1 MFKKAIP
8 LIINYGRKCLGFLL
22 FIICGI
28 AIYKEAIS
36 NKNWAAFGVE
46 IQQQLLQ
53 ATFIYWVILLLLM
66 GLNFMLEALKW
77 KRVVEKNNPINFLK
91 SLRSVFVGQA
101 FAFFTP
107 NRIGEYVGRT
117 MFLETG
123 NKAKGVAQMAWTSYA
138 QLLVT
143 IIIGT
148 VALFWNSPFFAW
160 LKWVSPLIALFAIII
175 FFYDRQWKGWL
186 AVLNKLQ
193 IPTRSKIILLLLSF
207 LRYGVFTFQYAWA
220 AKMLGMDIPFWVL
233 GSSIAVLFLFLSILP
248 TISISEL
255 VVRGQLLLLI
265 LAPWYPNEGMI
276 IVLSSL
282 IWVVNFLIPAIIGT
296 CLLLGFRLKQ

>member
-1 MFKKAIP
+1 MFPKAIQ
-8 LIINYGRKCLGFLL
+8 LIINYSRKWLGFLL
-22 FIICGI
+22 FIICSI
-28 AIYKEAIS
+28 AIYKEAIA
-36 NKNWAAFGVE
+36 NKNWAQYGVE
-46 IQQQLLQ
+46 IEHKLSQT
-53 ATFIYWVILLLLM
+53 AFIYWLILLLLM
-66 GLNFMLEALKW
+66 GFNFVTEAVKW
-77 KRVVEKNNPINFLK
+77 KLLVEKNNPINFLK

-148 VALFWNSPFFAW
+148 VALFWNSPFFPW
-160 LKWVSPLIALFAIII
+160 LKWASPLIAILAVIV
-175 FFYDRQWKGWL
+175 FFYDRQWKGWMTF
-186 AVLNKLQ
+186 LNKLQ
-193 IPTRSKIILLLLSF
+193 IPTQSKITLLLLSF

-220 AKMLGMDIPFWVL
+220 AKMLGMEIPFWVL

-248 TISISEL
+248 TVSISEL

-265 LAPWYPNEGMI
+265 LAPWYPNEAMV

-282 IWVVNFLIPAIIGT
+282 IWVVNFLMPAIIGA

>member
-1 MFKKAIP
+1 MFKKVIQI
-8 LIINYGRKCLGFLL
+8 IINYGRKWFGFLL
-22 FIICGI
+22 FIICAI

-36 NKNWAAFGVE
+36 NKNWAAYGVE
-46 IQQQLLQ
+46 IQQQLQ
-53 ATFIYWVILLLLM
+53 QTAFTYWLILLLLM
-66 GLNFMLEALKW
+66 GFNFAIEALKW
-77 KRVVEKNNPINFLK
+77 KLLVEKNNPIGFLK
-91 SLRSVFVGQA
+91 SLHSVFVGQA

-117 MFLETG
+117 MFLETV
-123 NKAKGVAQMAWTSYA
+123 NKAKGLAQMAWTSYA

-143 IIIGT
+143 IIVGT
-148 VALFWNSPFFAW
+148 VALFWNLPFFPW
-160 LKWVSPLIALFAIII
+160 LKWASPLIALSAIII

-193 IPTRSKIILLLLSF
+193 IATHSKITLLILSF

-220 AKMLGMDIPFWVL
+220 AKMLGMEIPFWVL

-248 TISISEL
+248 TISITEL

-265 LAPWYPNEGMI
+265 LAPWYSNGLMI

-282 IWVVNFLIPAIIGT
+282 IWAVNFLLPAIIGA

>member
-1 MFKKAIP
+1 MFKKVIQI
-8 LIINYGRKCLGFLL
+8 IINYGRKWFGFLL
-22 FIICGI
+22 FIICAI

-36 NKNWAAFGVE
+36 NKNWAAYGVE

-53 ATFIYWVILLLLM
+53 TAFTYWLILLLLM
-66 GLNFMLEALKW
+66 GFNFAIEALKW
-77 KRVVEKNNPINFLK
+77 KLLVEKNNPIGFLK

-107 NRIGEYVGRT
+107 NRIGEYIGRT
-117 MFLETG
+117 MFLETV
-123 NKAKGVAQMAWTSYA
+123 NKAKGLAQMAWTSYA

-143 IIIGT
+143 IIVGT
-148 VALFWNSPFFAW
+148 VALFWNLPFFPW
-160 LKWVSPLIALFAIII
+160 LKWASPLIALSAIII
-175 FFYDRQWKGWL
+175 FFYDRQWNGWL

-193 IPTRSKIILLLLSF
+193 IPTHSKITLLILSF

-220 AKMLGMDIPFWVL
+220 AKMLGMEIPFWVL

-248 TISISEL
+248 TISITEL

-265 LAPWYPNEGMI
+265 LAPWYSNGLMI

-282 IWVVNFLIPAIIGT
+282 IWAVNFLLPAIIGA

>member
-1 MFKKAIP
+1 MFKKAIQF
-8 LIINYGRKCLGFLL
+8 IINYGRKWLGFLL

-28 AIYKEAIS
+28 AIYKEAIA
-36 NKNWAAFGVE
+36 NKNWEVFGFE
-46 IQQQLLQ
+46 MQQQLLQ
-53 ATFIYWVILLLLM
+53 TAFIYWLILLLLM
-66 GLNFMLEALKW
+66 GLNFGVEALKW
-77 KRVVEKNNPINFLK
+77 KLLIEKNNPISFIK

-107 NRIGEYVGRT
+107 NRIGEYAGRT
-117 MFLETG
+117 LFLETG

-143 IIIGT
+143 IIVGT
-148 VALFWNSPFFAW
+148 VALFWNAPFFPW
-160 LKWVSPLIALFAIII
+160 LKWASPFIAVVAIIV
-175 FFYDRQWKGWL
+175 FFYDRQWKGL
-186 AVLNKLQ
+186 LGVLNKLQ
-193 IPTRSKIILLLLSF
+193 IPTQSKITLLALSF
-207 LRYGVFTFQYAWA
+207 LRYGVFTFQYAWV
-220 AKMLGMDIPFWVL
+220 AKMLGMEIPFWVL

-248 TISISEL
+248 TISITEL

-265 LAPWYPNEGMI
+265 VAPWYPNELMI

-282 IWVVNFLIPAIIGT
+282 IWVVNFLIPAIIGA

>member
-1 MFKKAIP
+1 MFPKAIQ
-8 LIINYGRKCLGFLL
+8 LIINYSRKWLGFLL

-28 AIYKEAIS
+28 AIYKEAIA
-36 NKNWAAFGVE
+36 NKNWAQYGAE
-46 IQQQLLQ
+46 IEHKLLQ
-53 ATFIYWVILLLLM
+53 TAFIYWVILLLLM
-66 GLNFMLEALKW
+66 GFNFVTEAVKW
-77 KRVVEKNNPINFLK
+77 KLLVEKNNPISFLK

-143 IIIGT
+143 IIVGT
-148 VALFWNSPFFAW
+148 VALFWNSPFFPW
-160 LKWVSPLIALFAIII
+160 LKWASPLIAILAVIV
-175 FFYDRQWKGWL
+175 FFYDRQWAGWMTF
-186 AVLNKLQ
+186 LNKLQ
-193 IPTRSKIILLLLSF
+193 IPTQSKITLLLLSF

-282 IWVVNFLIPAIIGT
+282 IWVVNFLIPAIIGA